1 MLDMF
6 GEFSWWILGVFFA
19 YFAALIGIA
28 VVRARQ
34 MRGMSDYVL
43 GGRRVGSLVSAL
55 SSSSSATSAWT
66 VLVLPA
72 LAFAS
77 GVVHMW
83 TVLGLVSG
91 VWLGWTIIAKR
102 LRRYTI
108 AADES
113 LTLPEFMEKRFD
125 DRSGALRTLA
135 GFITIFF
142 VIFYISSGLIAG
154 ASLLDTV
161 FGLSWGWGI
170 VITLVAVASYTF
182 IGGFLAVSK
191 TDVFQAMLMLACL
204 TTMPIALVF
213 IAADDPL
220 QGLGATSLG
229 FWNPL
234 IDADGS
240 AIGPFFILSA
250 AGWGLGFMG
259 SQRVV
264 QRFMAVESEEKI
276 KPSRDIGTVWLIVI
290 FSFALLLGLAARPA
304 LSEVGLLSS
313 ALENPSGV
321 YLLLSDI
328 FFHPLVTG
336 LLLTAVVAAVM
347 STADSQLL
355 LASAIATD
363 DMPLLKRYAYSLT
376 THGRVWL
383 GRALL
388 VVVGIV
394 AALLLG
400 ALDGIAAFLSDTLE
414 RDITLEGSIASLVAY
429 AWGGMGAAFGP
440 VTIMSLYWR
449 RFNFWGALTS
459 IVTGTLVASIWWG
472 LSGGPGGLWDIQPA
486 TPGFLFAIPA
496 AVVVTLLTPKPSDSV
511 VKLFDQVN
519 PPKTERSISAGRTSG

>member
-1 MLDMF
+1 MLDLELF
-6 GEFSWWILGVFFA
+6 SEFSWWILGVFFA
-19 YFAALIGIA
+19 YFAVLIGIA
-28 VVRARQ
+28 VVRSRQ

-55 SSSSSATSAWT
+55 SSGSSATSAWT
-66 VLVLPA
+66 VLVFPA

-77 GVVHMW
+77 GVVHLW
-83 TVLGLVSG
+83 TALGLALG
-91 VWLGWTIIAKR
+91 VWFSWTIIAKR

-113 LTLPEFMEKRFD
+113 LTLPEFLEKRFD
-125 DRSGALRTLA
+125 DRSGVLRTLA
-135 GFITIFF
+135 GVITIFF

-161 FGLSWGWGI
+161 FGLSRGWGI

-191 TDVFQAMLMLACL
+191 TDVFQAMLMLAGL
-204 TTMPIALVF
+204 MMMPIALIF

-234 IDADGS
+234 IDVDGG

-276 KPSRDIGTVWLIVI
+276 KASRNIGTAWVTVI
-290 FSFALLLGLAARPA
+290 FLLGLLLGLAARPA
-304 LSEVGLLSS
+304 LAEAGLLTG
-313 ALENPSGV
+313 ALEDPSGV
-321 YLLLSDI
+321 YLLLSDV

-336 LLLTAVVAAVM
+336 LLLTAVIAAVM

-363 DMPLLKRYAYSLT
+363 DMPVIKRYAYSIST
-376 THGRVWL
+376 QARVWL

-388 VVVGIV
+388 VIVGIV

-400 ALDGIAAFLSDTLE
+400 ALDGIAVFLSDTLD

-429 AWGGMGAAFGP
+429 AWGGMGAAFAP
-440 VTIMSLYWR
+440 LTIMALYWR

-472 LSGGPGGLWDIQPA
+472 LSGGPAGLWDIQPA
-486 TPGFLFAIPA
+486 TPGFLIAIPA
-496 AVVVTLLTPKPSDSV
+496 AVAVTLLTPEPSDEV
-511 VKLFDQVN
+511 VELFDQVN
-519 PPKTERSISAGRTSG
+519 PPNAPAH